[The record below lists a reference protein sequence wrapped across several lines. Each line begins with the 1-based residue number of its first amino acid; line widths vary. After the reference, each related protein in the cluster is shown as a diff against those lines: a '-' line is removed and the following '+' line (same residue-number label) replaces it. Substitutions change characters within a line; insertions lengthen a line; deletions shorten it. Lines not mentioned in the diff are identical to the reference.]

1 MGKAKKTKTKAPKAA
16 PKRTLP
22 SKKLPAALAERAE
35 QEASAKK
42 ERLASTAKADIA
54 LIRRRQAQIAESFY
68 DIGEALVR
76 LKRPDV
82 VKAAGHATFRELC
95 EEDLEMSVAT
105 ADRLVA
111 IVTHV
116 AREDALRMG
125 QQRALA
131 LAQLANATPEADS
144 AAQLETKTRKLPSGK
159 RLDLSKASTRE
170 IESAT
175 RELRAAKPAAKPSRG
190 RTTTPEEKERA
201 TALQT
206 ALRKN
211 GLARARAVAVAT
223 KPGQPADLRIDRVP
237 LTELAALRRALGK

>member
-105 ADRLVA
+105 ADRLRPMA
-111 IVTHV
+111 PP
-116 AREDALRMG
+116 ALR
-125 QQRALA
+125 AC
-131 LAQLANATPEADS
+131 ATS
-144 AAQLETKTRKLPSGK
+144 AR
-159 RLDLSKASTRE
+159 
-170 IESAT
+170 
-175 RELRAAKPAAKPSRG
+175 RG
-190 RTTTPEEKERA
+190 RRMTCTASASSPE
-201 TALQT
+201 
-206 ALRKN
+206 
-211 GLARARAVAVAT
+211 G
-223 KPGQPADLRIDRVP
+223 
-237 LTELAALRRALGK
+237 